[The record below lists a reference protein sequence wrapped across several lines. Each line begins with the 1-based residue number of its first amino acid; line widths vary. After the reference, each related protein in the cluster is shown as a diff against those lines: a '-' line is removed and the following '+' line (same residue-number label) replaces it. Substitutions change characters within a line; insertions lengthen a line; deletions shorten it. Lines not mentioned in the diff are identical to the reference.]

1 MKQLLTTIAALVLVG
16 CGPSVDNHEA
26 ARTGNIEV
34 IKQYLAAGGDVNA
47 KNDDGR
53 TPLHWA
59 PLESHKEIAEL
70 LIVNG
75 ADVNAKNDGG
85 DTPLNYWASMN
96 TEGETAE
103 FLRKDRGKSGEE
115 LKGAEPVAKAAK
127 PKPPTTKAPDISIH
141 DAAKVG
147 NI

>member
-1 MKQLLTTIAALVLVG
+1 MV
-16 CGPSVDNHEA
+16 
-26 ARTGNIEV
+26 
-34 IKQYLAAGGDVNA
+34 KQYLAAGGDVNA

-70 LIVNG
+70 VIVNG

-103 FLRKDRGKSGEE
+103 LLRKDGGKTRSE
-115 LKGAEPVAKAAK
+115 LRAA
-127 PKPPTTKAPDISIH
+127 
-141 DAAKVG
+141 G
-147 NI
+147 N